1 MDQQTRRPNIVALA
15 FVCAFVACVAYIA
28 IHPRLT
34 GVVTWDTSGLADLND
49 GWTTAE
55 GTPVTLGR
63 LGEIEGFAEQG
74 AVIEHPLPDTVD
86 PGTEL
91 CLLGSNLTL
100 RVLCEGAEL
109 FSFDPGDSEQ
119 NVFYAARFYFV
130 PLPSEA
136 AGKTLHIELGSVD
149 ADGGAS
155 MTDVF
160 VATSSDYIQRFVRAH
175 GDSLIESLVVVV
187 IGILIIGLH
196 LALRKVDHSDLSLLA
211 LGCIAVL
218 LGLWS
223 ATVTHVPQ
231 LIMGYDAFFR
241 ALEYLSLLFVPYPI
255 MRFAASLLLPHDR
268 KRFDLAAGIIASCAI
283 GLTMGLAIAGQK
295 SMRDLLPISHA
306 QLAICA
312 LLIAVMLF
320 SRLRLYGVGDLREAL
335 GASNPLK
342 IAFLIFVGCGIVD
355 FVLFFTRTAGSDTA
369 FFIRHGLFA
378 FSVVLGV
385 EAARA
390 SLRYI
395 NRAHYADKIEVIAYT
410 DALTNVGNRTA
421 WKVMRDEVQA
431 ALAQGSIADAV
442 VCQFD
447 VNFLKRV
454 NDTMGHAAGDRYI
467 KHAAETINRSFGI
480 EGTCYRT
487 GGDEFSAIIAGD
499 QLQERLEECR
509 ALFQTSMAEQST
521 EEMPMSVALGCA
533 FVSETERRTVLDAQ
547 HLADERMYAN
557 KRAMK
562 AERVD

>member
-1 MDQQTRRPNIVALA
+1 MDQRKRRPDIVALA
-15 FVCAFVACVAYIA
+15 FACAFVACVVYIS
-28 IHPRLT
+28 INPRLT
-34 GVVTWDTSGLADLND
+34 GVAVRNTSGLADLND

-55 GTPVTLGR
+55 GAPVSLGR
-63 LGEIEGFAEQG
+63 LGEIESFAEQG
-74 AVIEHPLPDTVD
+74 AVIEHQLPSTIEPDA
-86 PGTEL
+86 EL
-91 CLLGSNLTL
+91 CFLGGNLTL
-100 RVLCEGAEL
+100 RVLCEGNEL
-109 FSFDPGDSEQ
+109 FAFDSSDSEQ
-119 NVFYAARFYFV
+119 GVFYASRFYFV
-130 PLPSEA
+130 PLPNAA
-136 AGKTLHIELGSVD
+136 AGKTVRIELTTAD
-149 ADGGAS
+149 ANGRAN

-160 VATSSDYIQRFVRAH
+160 VAASNDYVQHFVRAH
-175 GDSLIESLVVVV
+175 GDSLIESLVVVL

-196 LALRKVDHSDLSLLA
+196 LALRKVEHSGLNLLA

-218 LGLWS
+218 LGVWS
-223 ATVTHVPQ
+223 ATVTYVPQ

-268 KRFDLAAGIIASCAI
+268 RRFDLAAGIIASCAV

-295 SMRDLLPISHA
+295 NMRDLLPISHT

-312 LLIAVMLF
+312 LLIAVMFF
-320 SRLRLYGVGDLREAL
+320 SRLRMYGTGDLREAL

-342 IAFLIFVGCGIVD
+342 VAFLIFVGCGIVD
-355 FVLFFTRTAGSDTA
+355 FVLFFTRSADSDTA
-369 FFIRHGLFA
+369 FFIRHGLLA

-410 DALTNVGNRTA
+410 DALTNIGNRTA

-467 KHAAETINRSFGI
+467 KHAAEAINRSFGI

-499 QLQERLEECR
+499 QLEERLEECR
-509 ALFQTSMAEQST
+509 TLFQTSMAEQST
-521 EEMPMSVALGCA
+521 EEMPVSMALGCA

-562 AERVD
+562 TERVD